1 LLNQIK
7 MTKIRTVRGMND
19 IPPKQ
24 VLTWIYAEEII
35 RSTFSSYG
43 YQEIRFPVVE
53 NTELFNRSNQASD
66 MVSKEMYTF
75 EDKGGDSISLRPEG
89 TASCVRACI
98 DNDLIRIDSPRLWY
112 NGPMFRYER
121 PQKGRSR
128 QFHQS
133 SAEVFGIQGP
143 EIDAEIIKLSSRLW
157 KRFGIEDKVYLEIN
171 SIGNEVTRLS
181 YTKDLLEF
189 FVPLKDKLDDDSIRK
204 LEDNPLRILDSKS
217 PKILS
222 LLEDA
227 PKITDYLDADSD
239 THFRKLLEILDLLGI
254 CYEVN
259 PNLVRGLDYYNQTV
273 FEWKTNHLGSQDT
286 VCAGGRYDNL
296 IEELG
301 GKACPAIGFSI
312 GMERLILLIQESID
326 SRFLEDQSIDCFFV
340 CFGEES
346 ILKGMMFAEQ
356 IRDRI
361 PSLKLKV
368 NLGSESAGSQFKK
381 ADKSGARFALVIGDA
396 ELEDEVISCKDLRE
410 KSEQETLDLE
420 SLISKL
426 ENIFKREK

>member
-426 ENIFKREK
+426 ENKFKREK

>member
-1 LLNQIK
+1 
-7 MTKIRTVRGMND
+7 MND

-227 PKITDYLDADSD
+227 PKITDYLDADSN

-420 SLISKL
+420 SLVSKL
-426 ENIFKREK
+426 ENIFKKEK